1 MVAFSS
7 IVSQLGSPALI
18 KWSKATDQ
26 KPPRW
31 PWSGMKKTLELHDSE
46 SLHGGRR
53 LAREQKL
60 QSVLSPFLIP
70 GLFAGQWLGQRFWL
84 KIWKHVDCLLKEVM
98 KLTGFIFD
106 SLPSYEFTDWLFGG
120 GWHSSLDPI
129 QLDCLFGRDRGLFPV
144 ACSWVLGCLCHG
156 QTWKRSALGTK
167 EDENVN
173 SS

>member
-1 MVAFSS
+1 MVVAFSS

-26 KPPRW
+26 NPPRW
-31 PWSGMKKTLELHDSE
+31 PWSGMKKSLELHDSE

-70 GLFAGQWLGQRFWL
+70 GLFSGQWLGQRFWL
-84 KIWKHVDCLLKEVM
+84 KIWKLVDCLLKEVM

-106 SLPSYEFTDWLFGG
+106 SLPSYEFTDWLIKSR
-120 GWHSSLDPI
+120 WHVSLDPI
-129 QLDCLFGRDRGLFPV
+129 QLDYLFGSDKDLYPLTG
-144 ACSWVLGCLCHG
+144 CWVLGWPCHG

-167 EDENVN
+167 EDENI
-173 SS
+173 